1 MTAKDCSN
9 HVTTRAGKPIP
20 AAIPGFRV
28 PANNVP
34 ANQAHAENV
43 RAKIPLRAWIS
54 ALIPLVLLSCTRA
67 EKLDLERLKLP
78 PGFHIAVFADA
89 PHARQMAFSPGGVL
103 LVTDMSDGT
112 VLAFPDPKH
121 TGHAEQAVPVLSG
134 LNAPHGIA
142 FHNGKLYVT
151 EINAIRRY
159 DWDESQLRASNP
171 RKLAELPGSGGGHS
185 TRTILFANGKM
196 YVAVGSSCNVCEEDD
211 KRRAAVSEF
220 NEDGS
225 GQRIFASGLRNAV
238 GLTLNPKT
246 NTIWATDNGRD
257 WLGDDLPPEEVND
270 LGPKGGNFGWPYC
283 YGNRVPDGSQSKDYD
298 CAKTVAPKV
307 LMQAHSAP
315 LGLLFYDGSM
325 FPPEYRGSLFVT
337 FHGSW
342 NRSVPTGYK
351 VVRIKFNDKGEP
363 EGPPED
369 FITGW
374 IRPGERK
381 KGVWMGRP
389 VGLVVGPDGAMYVSD
404 DSAGVVYRVTV

>member
-1 MTAKDCSN
+1 MPSACRYRP
-9 HVTTRAGKPIP
+9 V
-20 AAIPGFRV
+20 AIRRLLV
-28 PANNVP
+28 L
-34 ANQAHAENV
+34 
-43 RAKIPLRAWIS
+43 AKIPLRAWIS
-54 ALIPLVLLSCTRA
+54 ALLPLVLLSCTRT

-78 PGFHIAVFADA
+78 SGFHLAVFAEA

-103 LVTDMSDGT
+103 LVTDMSDGS

-121 TGHAEQAVPVLSG
+121 TGHAERTVTVLSG

-151 EINAIRRY
+151 EINAVRRY
-159 DWDESQLRASNP
+159 DWDESQLRASAP
-171 RKLAELPGSGGGHS
+171 QKLVELPGSGGGHS

-211 KRRAAVSEF
+211 KRRAAVIEF

-270 LGPKGGNFGWPYC
+270 LGPQGGNFGWPYC
-283 YGNRVPDGSQSKDYD
+283 YGDRVPDGSESGNYD

-307 LMQAHSAP
+307 MMQAHSAP
-315 LGLLFYDGSM
+315 LGLVFYDGGM

-363 EGPPED
+363 ESPPEN
-369 FITGW
+369 FISGW
-374 IRPGERK
+374 IRPDETK

-389 VGLVVGPDGAMYVSD
+389 VGLAVGPDGAMYVSD
-404 DSAGVVYRVTV
+404 DSAGVVYRVTWEK

>member
-1 MTAKDCSN
+1 M
-9 HVTTRAGKPIP
+9 P
-20 AAIPGFRV
+20 
-28 PANNVP
+28 
-34 ANQAHAENV
+34 
-43 RAKIPLRAWIS
+43 AKIPLRAWIS
-54 ALIPLVLLSCTRA
+54 AFLPLVLLSCTRT

-78 PGFHIAVFADA
+78 PGFHITVFADA
-89 PHARQMAFSPGGVL
+89 PRARQMAFSPGGVL

-112 VLAFPDPKH
+112 VLAFPDSKH
-121 TGHAEQAVPVLSG
+121 TGHAERTVTVLGG

-142 FHNGKLYVT
+142 FHNGKLYLT
-151 EINAIRRY
+151 EINAVRRY

-171 RKLAELPGSGGGHS
+171 QKLAELPGSGGGHS

-211 KRRAAVSEF
+211 KRRAAVTEF

-238 GLTLNPKT
+238 GLTLNSKT

-270 LGPKGGNFGWPYC
+270 LGPHGGNFGWPYC
-283 YGNRVPDGSQSKDYD
+283 YGDRVPDGSESDNYD
-298 CAKTVAPKV
+298 CLKTVAPKV

-315 LGLLFYDGSM
+315 LGLLFYNGSM
-325 FPPEYRGSLFVT
+325 FPPEYRGNLFVT

-351 VVRIKFNDKGEP
+351 VVRIKFNDKGER

-374 IRPGERK
+374 IRPGESK

-404 DSAGVVYRVTV
+404 DAAGVVYRVTV